1 MEDKSKEAGAA
12 SEDDEGGQK
21 GRSKSEEGGC

>member
-21 GRSKSEEGGC
+21 GRSKSEGGC